1 MKLWKKDFATWLAFS
16 FVWGSVGLFG
26 VELPASADVPYF
38 YDGTYG
44 DLYYDVIDAVE
55 IRITGC
61 EKEVTAVEIPAKI
74 AGKPVTSVGRSAFS
88 GCNKSGAAIA

>member
-1 MKLWKKDFATWLAFS
+1 M
-16 FVWGSVGLFG
+16 GLSG

-61 EKEVTAVEIPAKI
+61 EKEVTVCCAKNNVVRT
-74 AGKPVTSVGRSAFS
+74 VTREKHCKTTHSVCKKNIYEYDR
-88 GCNKSGAAIA
+88 GAEFISSPE